1 MYVKTRDK
9 FGNKVYEPQYV
20 PTPRDPEE
28 RRRFPLS
35 YWRKT
40 ALDRIVLPNGQSVA
54 VDLPTVVLTDKD
66 RPAQID
72 GQDFEHMKRRG
83 CTFAQILLVDCP
95 ECESL
100 GYVGDKDVG
109 DVELCP
115 LCQGVGKIISHFGSE
130 IVKFFQWLDN
140 PTHAIDEKTVARMNA
155 VNALKREAASKKKE
169 SAKRLG
175 GDNLDWMRM
184 QGGQKALAEYSEKMS
199 KAAQKIDAELE
210 AALKALDEKE

>member
-1 MYVKTRDK
+1 MYVKVRDRH
-9 FGNKVYEPQYV
+9 GNKVYEPQYV

-40 ALDRIVLPNGQSVA
+40 ALDRMQLPNGQSVA
-54 VDLPTVVLTDKD
+54 VDLPTVVLIDKD

-83 CTFAQILLVDCP
+83 LTFAQALLVDCP

-100 GYVGDKDVG
+100 GYTGDKDVE

-115 LCQGVGKIISHFGSE
+115 LCQGVGKIISHFGAE
-130 IVKFFQWLDN
+130 LIKFMTWLDN
-140 PTHAIDEKTVARMNA
+140 PTHAIDEKGIDRMNKIG
-155 VNALKREAASKKKE
+155 ALRREAKAKKHE
-169 SAKRLG
+169 AAQRLG
-175 GDNLDWMRM
+175 ANNLQAQVEVAGRR
-184 QGGQKALAEYSEKMS
+184 ALTEYSEKMS

-210 AALKALDEKE
+210 AAIAALDEKA

>member
-1 MYVKTRDK
+1 MAYIKTRDRA
-9 FGNKVYEPQYV
+9 GNKVYEPMFKE
-20 PTPRDPEE
+20 TPRDPEE

-83 CTFAQILLVDCP
+83 LTFAQALLVDCP

-115 LCQGVGKIISHFGSE
+115 LCQGVGKIITHFGAE
-130 IVKFFQWLDN
+130 LIKFMTWLDS
-140 PTHAIDEKTVARMNA
+140 PILATDEKGIDRMNKIG
-155 VNALKREAASKKKE
+155 ALKREAKAKKHE
-169 SAKRLG
+169 AAQRLG
-175 GDNLDWMRM
+175 ANNLQAQVEVAGRR
-184 QGGQKALAEYSEKMS
+184 ALTEYQEKMS

-210 AALKALDEKE
+210 AAIAALDE

>member
-1 MYVKTRDK
+1 MFK
-9 FGNKVYEPQYV
+9 E
-20 PTPRDPEE
+20 TPRDPEE

-40 ALDRIVLPNGQSVA
+40 ALDRMQLPNGQIVA
-54 VDLPTVVLTDKD
+54 VDLPTVVLIDKD

-83 CTFAQILLVDCP
+83 LTFAQALSVDCP

-130 IVKFFQWLDN
+130 LIKFLQWLDN
-140 PTHAIDEKTVARMNA
+140 PQPVVDEKGIDRMNKIG
-155 VNALKREAASKKKE
+155 ALRREAA
-169 SAKRLG
+169 AKRHEAAQRLG
-175 GDNLDWMRM
+175 ANNLQAQVEIAGRR
-184 QGGQKALAEYSEKMS
+184 ALAEYSEKMS
-199 KAAQKIDAELE
+199 IEAQRIDAELE
-210 AALKALDEKE
+210 AALKALDEKS